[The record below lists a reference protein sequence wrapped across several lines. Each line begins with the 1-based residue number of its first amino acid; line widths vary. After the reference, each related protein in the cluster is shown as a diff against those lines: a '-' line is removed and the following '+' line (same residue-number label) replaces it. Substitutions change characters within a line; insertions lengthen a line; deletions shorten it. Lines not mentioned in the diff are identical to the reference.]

1 MLNPKLWPNLLS
13 GTRIALMP
21 AVLMAAIMGSKLWF
35 LVLVAASLFTD
46 ALDGFLARRLNAFS
60 DFGRKLDSVA
70 DYLTMLIGI
79 AGIALLWPEIMQRE
93 LLWVVTGLAAFL
105 AVVVFGIVRLG
116 RVPCYHTW
124 ATKVGVIGCAFS
136 MIPLLA
142 DWSPVPFRAM
152 IVLQI
157 FAGIEEMII
166 TVLLPAH
173 TGEIATL
180 WHAVRQRRANRALLQ
195 RTRQEVATSAG
206 VK

>member
-21 AVLMAAIMGSKLWF
+21 AVLIAAIMGSKIWF

-70 DYLTMLIGI
+70 DYLTMITGMI
-79 AGIALLWPEIMQRE
+79 GIALLWPEIMQRE
-93 LLWVVTGLAAFL
+93 LPWVVTGLVAFF
-105 AVVVFGIVRLG
+105 AVIVFGLIRLG

-142 DWSPVPFRAM
+142 DWSPTPFHAM
-152 IVLQI
+152 IALQI

-173 TGEIATL
+173 TGEMATL
-180 WHAVRQRRANRALLQ
+180 WHALRQRRANRALL
-195 RTRQEVATSAG
+195 RREHQEVATTRP
-206 VK
+206 